1 MKYKFT
7 ESVVEEACLQ
17 YFGKLDYTYLPAA
30 DIASD
35 GLFAERT
42 DYGEA
47 ILKQRLHTALTKINR
62 KLPVVAIDEAV
73 RKVTRTDSPSL
84 IINNRAFH
92 RMMTDGVDVQ
102 YRNAEGRDV
111 ADKVWLMDF
120 ANLDNNDWL
129 VVNQFTV
136 IENHVNRRPDLVVFV
151 NGLPLSVIEL
161 KNPADH
167 QATVRTAYNQ
177 FQTYKAQVPSLFTC
191 NAVLVISD
199 GHEAKVGTLTAN
211 WERFSPWRTV
221 EGNDVAPI
229 SVPQLETLVKG
240 VFEKR
245 RFLDLVRSFIVF
257 EEDAGVITKKLAGY
271 HQFHAVKHAVEE
283 TVRASSPKGDKR
295 IGVVWH
301 TQGSGKSLSMVFFAG
316 RIIVHP
322 KMENPTIV
330 VITDRNDLDNQLFGT
345 FCLGKDLLRQT
356 PQQAENRDHL
366 QELLKV
372 TSGGV
377 IFTTAQKFAPEKGEK
392 NYPLLSDRRN
402 IVVIADEAHR
412 SQYDFIDGF
421 ARHIRDGLPKASF
434 IGFTGT
440 PIELN
445 DRNTKAVFGDYISI
459 YDIERAVEDKTTVKI
474 YYEGRLAKLELEESE
489 KPRIDPDFEDI
500 TETEE
505 ATQKSELKKRWTR
518 LEAMVGTEKR
528 LKLIA
533 TDIVQHFEKRQ
544 EAIDGKAMIVCMS
557 RRICVDLYDQ
567 IVKLR
572 PNWHSPDFGKGAVKI
587 VMTGSAAD
595 PERYSPHLMTGR
607 VKKDIEKR
615 FKKPD
620 DPLKLVIVRDLWLT
634 GFDVP
639 CLHTM
644 YVDKPMQGHGL
655 MQTIARV
662 NRVFKDKP
670 GGLIVDYLG
679 VAEELKEAVALY
691 TTSGG
696 KGKPTYDQNVAVSL
710 MMEKYEIVKG
720 IFHGFDWKPFLTGS
734 ATERLSCLS
743 ASLEFVLGLKDG
755 RERVLGNV
763 RMLTEAFALS
773 VPNEKAIKIRD
784 DVAFFQAVRSQL
796 VKIGTGGGGG
806 GDGDDGE
813 GEKDIDRAVKQL
825 VARSVS
831 SSEVIDIFKAVGM
844 DKPDISILS
853 EEFLKEVQKMP
864 QKNLAVEL
872 FRKLMKDAIIRK
884 ARTNL
889 VQSRLFSELL
899 EETIR
904 KYQNRTIEVAQ
915 VISELVNMAKDF
927 KTAMGRGQEMG
938 LNDAELAFYDSLE
951 TNDSAVMDLGD
962 ETLKAIARD
971 LVKGVR
977 NSVTIDW
984 TMKESVRA
992 KIRSMV
998 KRILRKYDYPP
1009 DKQEKATQTVLE
1021 QAELLCGD
1029 WAEDKVA

>member
-1 MKYKFT
+1 MTFKFT

-17 YFGKLDYTYLPAA
+17 YFGQLDYTYLPAPE
-30 DIASD
+30 IASD
-35 GLFAERT
+35 GLFAERA
-42 DYGEA
+42 DYSEV
-47 ILKQRLHTALTKINR
+47 ILKQRLRAALIKIN
-62 KLPVVAIDEAV
+62 KKIPAAAIDEAV
-73 RKVTRTDSPSL
+73 RKVTRTDTPTL
-84 IINNRAFH
+84 IVNNRAFH
-92 RMMTDGVDVQ
+92 KMLTDGVDVQ
-102 YRNAEGRDV
+102 FRNKDGRV
-111 ADKVWLMDF
+111 VTDKVWLVDF
-120 ANLDNNDWL
+120 NDINSNDWL

-136 IENHVNRRPDLVVFV
+136 AENHVNRRPDLVVFV

-167 QATVRTAYNQ
+167 QATVRSAYNQ
-177 FQTYKAQVPSLFTC
+177 FQTYKAQVPCLFTT

-199 GHEAKVGTLTAN
+199 GHDARMGTLSAN

-221 EGNDVAPI
+221 NGEKVASP
-229 SVPQLETLVKG
+229 STPQLETLIKG

-245 RFLDLVRSFIVF
+245 RFLDLVQSFIVF

-271 HQFHAVKHAVEE
+271 HQFHAVNLAVEE

-295 IGVVWH
+295 IGVIWH
-301 TQGSGKSLSMVFFAG
+301 TQGSGKSLSMLFYA
-316 RIIVHP
+316 RKIILHP
-322 KMENPTIV
+322 RMENPTLV
-330 VITDRNDLDNQLFGT
+330 VLTDRKDLDGQLFT
-345 FCLGKDLLRQT
+345 NFSLGKDLLRQT
-356 PQQAENRDHL
+356 PVQAESRGHL
-366 QELLKV
+366 QELLRV
-372 TSGGV
+372 ASGGV
-377 IFTTAQKFAPEKGEK
+377 IFTTAQKFAPQKGEK
-392 NYPLLSDRRN
+392 QYPLLSDRRN

-440 PIELN
+440 PIELT
-445 DRNTKAVFGDYISI
+445 DRNTKAVFGEYISI
-459 YDIERAVEDKTTVKI
+459 YDIEQAVEDKTTVKI
-474 YYEGRLAKLELEESE
+474 YYEGRLAKLELAESQ
-489 KPRIDPDFEDI
+489 KPKIDPDFEEI

-505 ATQKSELKKRWTR
+505 ATDKSDLKRRWSR
-518 LEAMVGTEKR
+518 LEAMVGTEER

-533 TDIVQHFEKRQ
+533 KDIVEHFEKRQ
-544 EAIDGKAMIVCMS
+544 EAMDGKAMVVCMS

-572 PNWHSPDFGKGAVKI
+572 PNWHSPDFAKGAVKV
-587 VMTGSAAD
+587 VMTGAASD
-595 PERYSPHLMTGR
+595 PERYAQHLMTPKVR
-607 VKKDIEKR
+607 KDIETR
-615 FKKPD
+615 FKKPA
-620 DPLKLVIVRDLWLT
+620 DPLKIVIVRDMWLT

-644 YVDKPMQGHGL
+644 YLDKPMQGHGL
-655 MQTIARV
+655 MQAIARV

-679 VAEELKEAVALY
+679 IAEELKAAVAQY
-691 TTSGG
+691 TQSGG
-696 KGKPTYDQNVAVSL
+696 KGKPAYDQQVAVAL
-710 MMEKYEIVKG
+710 MLEKHEIVKG
-720 IFHGFDWKPFLTGS
+720 IFHGFDWKPFLAGTAS
-734 ATERLSCLS
+734 ERLTCLS
-743 ASLEFVLGLKDG
+743 MAVEFVLGLKDG

-773 VPNEKAIKIRD
+773 VPDEKALKIRD

-796 VKIGTGGGGG
+796 VKLGGGGG
-806 GDGDDGE
+806 GDDDE
-813 GEKDIDRAVKQL
+813 GEKDVDRAVKQL

-853 EEFLKEVQKMP
+853 DEFLKEVQKMP
-864 QKNLAVEL
+864 QKNLAVEI
-872 FRKLMKDAIIRK
+872 FKKLMKDAIVRQ

-889 VQSRLFSELL
+889 VQSRNFSEML

-915 VISELVNMAKDF
+915 VISELVKIARNFKKAMA
-927 KTAMGRGQEMG
+927 RGEDLG

-951 TNDSAVMDLGD
+951 TSDSAVMDLGD

-971 LVKGVR
+971 LVKAVR
-977 NSVTIDW
+977 SSVTIDW
-984 TMKESVRA
+984 TMKQAVRA
-992 KIRSMV
+992 KIRTLV

-1009 DKQEKATQTVLE
+1009 DKQEKATETVLE

-1029 WAEDKVA
+1029 WAEAEVAS

>member
-1 MKYKFT
+1 MNFKFT
-7 ESVVEEACLQ
+7 ESVVEIACLD
-17 YFGKLDYTYLPAA
+17 YFGQLGYSYLAA
-30 DIASD
+30 PEIASD
-35 GLFAERT
+35 GLFAER
-42 DYGEA
+42 DEYGET
-47 ILKQRLHTALTKINR
+47 ILKRRLRDALTKINP
-62 KLPVVAIDEAV
+62 KIPAVAIEDAV
-73 RKVTRTDSPSL
+73 KRVTRTDSPSL
-84 IINNRAFH
+84 VVNNRAFH
-92 RMMTDGVDVQ
+92 KLLTEGVDVQ
-102 YRNAEGRDV
+102 FRNAEGRDV
-111 ADKVWLMDF
+111 TDKVWLLDF
-120 ANLDNNDWL
+120 DKPDNNDWL

-136 IENHVNRRPDLVVFV
+136 IENHVNRRPDVVVFV

-167 QATVRTAYNQ
+167 QATVRNAYNQ
-177 FQTYKAQVPSLFTC
+177 FQTYKAQVPCLFTC
-191 NAVLVISD
+191 NEVLVISD
-199 GHEAKVGTLTAN
+199 GHEAKVGTLSAN

-221 EGNDVAPI
+221 EGEKVAPL

-245 RFLDLVRSFIVF
+245 RFLELIRSFIVF

-271 HQFHAVKHAVEE
+271 HQFHAVNLAVED
-283 TVRASSPKGDKR
+283 TVRASSPKGDRR

-301 TQGSGKSLSMVFFAG
+301 TQGSGKSLSMIFFASK
-316 RIIVHP
+316 IILHP

-330 VITDRNDLDNQLFGT
+330 VLTDRNDLDDQLFRT
-345 FCLGKDLLRQT
+345 FSLGKDLLRQT
-356 PQQAENRDHL
+356 PQQAESRDHL
-366 QELLKV
+366 KELLKV
-372 TSGGV
+372 ASGGV
-377 IFTTAQKFAPEKGEK
+377 IFTTAQKFAPEKNEK
-392 NYPLLSDRRN
+392 QYPLLSDRRN

-421 ARHIRDGLPKASF
+421 ARHMRDGLPKASF

-445 DRNTKAVFGDYISI
+445 DRNTKAVFGEYISI

-474 YYEGRLAKLELEESE
+474 YYEGRLAKLELVESE
-489 KPRIDPDFEDI
+489 KPKIDPDFEEI

-505 ATQKSELKKRWTR
+505 ASEKSDLKQRWSR

-533 TDIVQHFEKRQ
+533 KDIVQHFEKRQ
-544 EAIDGKAMIVCMS
+544 EAMDGKAMIVCMS

-567 IVKLR
+567 IVKLC
-572 PNWHSPDFGKGAVKI
+572 PKWHSQDFGKGAIKV

-595 PERYSPHLMTGR
+595 PERYAQHLMTPKVR
-607 VKKDIEKR
+607 KDIENR
-615 FKKPD
+615 FKKPE
-620 DPLKLVIVRDLWLT
+620 DPLKIVIVRDMWLT

-655 MQTIARV
+655 MQAIARV

-679 VAEELKEAVALY
+679 IAEELKEAVAQY

-696 KGKPTYDQNVAVSL
+696 KGSPAYDQDVAVAL

-720 IFHGFDWKPFLTGS
+720 IFHGFDWKPFLIGS
-734 ATERLSCLS
+734 ATERLTCLS
-743 ASLEFVLGLKDG
+743 AAVEFVLGLQDG
-755 RERVLGNV
+755 RGRVLANV

-773 VPNEKAIKIRD
+773 VPDEQAIKIRD
-784 DVAFFQAVRSQL
+784 DVAFFQAVRSSL
-796 VKIGTGGGGG
+796 IKIGSGGGG
-806 GDGDDGE
+806 GDDGE
-813 GEKDIDRAVKQL
+813 GEKDVDRAVKQL

-831 SSEVIDIFKAVGM
+831 SCEVMDIFKAVGM

-853 EEFLKEVQKMP
+853 EEFLREVQKMP
-864 QKNLAVEL
+864 QKNLAVEV
-872 FRKLMKDAIIRK
+872 FRKLMKDAIVRQ
-884 ARTNL
+884 ARNNL
-889 VQSRLFSELL
+889 VQSRNFSEML
-899 EETIR
+899 EDTIR

-915 VISELVNMAKDF
+915 VIAELVNIAKQF
-927 KTAMGRGQEMG
+927 KKAMNRGEELG
-938 LNDAELAFYDSLE
+938 LSDDELAFYDSLE
-951 TNDSAVMDLGD
+951 TNDSAVMELGD
-962 ETLKAIARD
+962 ETLKAIARE
-971 LVKGVR
+971 LVKSVR

-984 TMKESVRA
+984 TMKDSVKA
-992 KIRSMV
+992 KIRTMV

-1009 DKQEKATQTVLE
+1009 DKQEKASQTVLQ

-1029 WAEDKVA
+1029 WAEREEV

>member
-1 MKYKFT
+1 MAMNFKFA

-17 YFGKLDYTYLPAA
+17 YFGQLGYAYLPAPE
-30 DIASD
+30 IAVD
-35 GLFAERT
+35 GLFAERA
-42 DYGEA
+42 DYSEV
-47 ILKQRLHTALTKINR
+47 ILKQRIRAALIKIN
-62 KLPVVAIDEAV
+62 PTIPAVAIEDAI
-73 RKVTRTDSPSL
+73 RKVTRTDSPTL
-84 IINNRAFH
+84 IVNNRAFH
-92 RMMTDGVDVQ
+92 RMLTDGVDVQ
-102 YRNAEGRDV
+102 YRNADGRDV
-111 ADKVWLMDF
+111 NDKVWLLDYADF
-120 ANLDNNDWL
+120 TNNDWL
-129 VVNQFTV
+129 IVNQFTV
-136 IENHVNRRPDLVVFV
+136 LENHTNRRPDLVVFV

-161 KNPADH
+161 KNPADE
-167 QATVRTAYNQ
+167 QATVRNAYNQ

-191 NAVLVISD
+191 NALLVISD
-199 GHEAKVGTLTAN
+199 GHEAKMGTLTAN
-211 WERFSPWRTV
+211 WERFMPWRTV
-221 EGNDVAPI
+221 DGTKVAPL

-245 RFLDLVRSFIVF
+245 RFLDLIRSFIVF
-257 EEDAGVITKKLAGY
+257 EEDAGVISKKLAGY
-271 HQFHAVKHAVEE
+271 HQFHAVNTAVED

-301 TQGSGKSLSMVFFAG
+301 TQGSGKSLSMIFFASK
-316 RIIVHP
+316 IILHP

-330 VITDRNDLDNQLFGT
+330 VLTDRNDLDDQLFRT
-345 FCLGKDLLRQT
+345 FSLGKDLLRQT
-356 PQQAENRDHL
+356 PQQAESREHL

-372 TSGGV
+372 ASGGV

-392 NYPLLSDRRN
+392 QYPLLSDRRN

-474 YYEGRLAKLELEESE
+474 YYEGRLAKLELDESE
-489 KPRIDPDFEDI
+489 KPRIDPRFEEI

-505 ATQKSELKKRWTR
+505 ATEKSELKRRWSR

-528 LKLIA
+528 LKLVA
-533 TDIVQHFEKRQ
+533 KDIIQHFEKRQ
-544 EAIDGKAMIVCMS
+544 EAMDGKAMIVCMS

-572 PNWHSPDFGKGAVKI
+572 PKWHSPDFGKGAIKV

-595 PERYSPHLMTGR
+595 PERYAQHLMTPKVR
-607 VKKDIEKR
+607 KDIENR
-615 FKKPD
+615 FKKPE
-620 DPLKLVIVRDLWLT
+620 DPLKIVIVRDMWLT

-655 MQTIARV
+655 MQAIARV

-679 VAEELKEAVALY
+679 IAEELKEAVAQY

-696 KGKPTYDQNVAVSL
+696 QGKPAYDQQIAVAL

-720 IFHGFDWKPFLTGS
+720 IFHGFDWRPFLAGS

-743 ASLEFVLGLKDG
+743 AAVEFVLGLDDG
-755 RERVLGNV
+755 RQRVLANV
-763 RMLTEAFALS
+763 RQLTEAFALS
-773 VPNEKAIKIRD
+773 VPDEKAIKIRD
-784 DVAFFQAVRSQL
+784 DVAFFQAVRSSL
-796 VKIGTGGGGG
+796 VKIGGGGNG
-806 GDGDDGE
+806 GDDGE

-831 SSEVIDIFKAVGM
+831 SSEVVDIFKAVGM

-853 EEFLKEVQKMP
+853 EEFLREVQKMP
-864 QKNLAVEL
+864 QKNLAIEV
-872 FRKLMKDAIIRK
+872 FKKLMKDAIVRQ

-889 VQSRLFSELL
+889 VQSRNFSEML

-915 VISELVNMAKDF
+915 VIAELVKIAKQFKKAMA
-927 KTAMGRGQEMG
+927 RGKELG

-951 TNDSAVMDLGD
+951 TNDSAVMELGD
-962 ETLKAIARD
+962 DTLKAIARD
-971 LVKGVR
+971 LVKAVR

-984 TMKESVRA
+984 TLKDSVRA
-992 KIRSMV
+992 KIRTMV
-998 KRILRKYDYPP
+998 KRILRKHDYPP

-1029 WAEDKVA
+1029 WAEKDVA